1 LDKILC
7 GNKPMNQA
15 FPQNVWG
22 EMEGLCGLKI
32 IGKYAENV
40 CCVKKKK

>member
-1 LDKILC
+1 
-7 GNKPMNQA
+7 MNQA

-22 EMEGLCGLKI
+22 EMEGFYDLKI

-40 CCVKKKK
+40 CVKKRRK